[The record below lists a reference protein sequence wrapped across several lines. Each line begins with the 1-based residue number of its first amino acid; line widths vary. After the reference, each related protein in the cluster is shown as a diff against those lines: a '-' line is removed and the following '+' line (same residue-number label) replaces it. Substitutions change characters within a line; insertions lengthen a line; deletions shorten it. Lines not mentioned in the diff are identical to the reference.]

1 MATGPVV
8 TLKKLWRHNRW
19 LTLSFL
25 ITLTL
30 ALVFIIRA
38 GVFFVYWQ
46 QHQDEPIEGWMT
58 VRYVAHSYRVDPRL
72 VHTAIGLPHTGPD
85 HRPLIKISR
94 QDGEP
99 LDEIAA
105 RILDA
110 IRADRIARGLPE
122 GGLPAASQD
131 VPATEPSANPPVNS
145 QP

>member
-8 TLKKLWRHNRW
+8 TLKKLWRHHRW
-19 LTLSFL
+19 LTLSFAL
-25 ITLTL
+25 TLTL

-58 VRYVAHSYRVDPRL
+58 VRYVARSYRVDPRV
-72 VHTAIGLPHTGPD
+72 VHTAIGLLQTGPD
-85 HRPLIKISR
+85 RRPLIKISR

-99 LDEIAA
+99 LDQITA

-110 IRADRIARGLPE
+110 IRADRVARGLPAGE
-122 GGLPAASQD
+122 LPAPGLDA
-131 VPATEPSANPPVNS
+131 PAAKPPANPPANP

>member
-30 ALVFIIRA
+30 ALFFIIRA

-46 QHQDEPIEGWMT
+46 NHTDEPIDGWMT
-58 VRYVAHSYRVDPRL
+58 VRYIARSYRVNPKI
-72 VHTAIGLPHTGPD
+72 VHDAIGLPENQPD
-85 HRPLIKISR
+85 HRPLIKIAR
-94 QDGEP
+94 QDNEP
-99 LDEIAA
+99 LDEITA
-105 RILDA
+105 RILEA
-110 IRADRIARGLPE
+110 IRADRTTHGQPE
-122 GGLPAASQD
+122 GNLPAPRVNSS
-131 VPATEPSANPPVNS
+131 TTTPPVNP

>member
-1 MATGPVV
+1 MAAGPVA

-19 LTLSFL
+19 LTLSFAL
-25 ITLTL
+25 TLTL

-38 GVFFVYWQ
+38 GVFFVYWH

-72 VHTAIGLPHTGPD
+72 VHTAIGLQQTDPD

-94 QDGEP
+94 EDGKP
-99 LDEIAA
+99 LDEITA

-110 IRADRIARGLPE
+110 IRADRIAHGQPT
-122 GGLPAASQD
+122 GGLPAPD
-131 VPATEPSANPPVNS
+131 PDTPSAIPPANP